1 MLPPTNGKHA
11 GGPNPDHGQ
20 RNDTQCGRGNARG
33 DRGPARQSAAF
44 AALFHNVGATFGLF
58 PHEFSGSTEVA
69 RLREASTFP
78 PVDRTL
84 KTRLLSDLSG
94 ELLMTDAAPAGGA
107 SSTQIAPGTLVGG
120 RFLVK
125 HVVAEDAFGRLL
137 RAEDKKTGKGIA
149 LRVFP
154 GGFLTPDA
162 TKALRAECR
171 IAARLAHRSLAATY
185 GVGASGQPFVA
196 TEWVDG
202 QPLSQLIAKRAAKGG
217 QMSLRGAYNVVA
229 HVCRAL
235 STVHEKTC
243 HGSLRPEVVWVTK
256 SGRVKLTELGVGK
269 ALLETRGIGAY
280 EPADQASLAPEV
292 KTGSA
297 PTTASDIFGI
307 GAILYQLL
315 TGKSPAEGF
324 IPPSQA
330 HPDATEAI
338 DRILLKCL
346 AADPNA
352 RYASPDDVRSAL
364 QPLVADAPASDA
376 AVDFEID
383 VALDLDE
390 PAVAAPPAAPKP
402 PAPKAPPPPP
412 GAKPQVGQRVSIG
425 EEFRPSMASAPPV
438 TAAAEVDLSKMLAKI
453 TENDAPRWMVVK
465 DGLDH
470 GPFSG
475 RELVKLIVEGEIL
488 EHHDLSNMDTGER
501 RPIKE
506 WPEFSNFVEQQKLR
520 REEKERVMALQA
532 ADRSE
537 ARSGMVKIGVAAVA
551 LLAVVGGITAFLL
564 TRESGGEEEI
574 AEADLGD
581 FIERGQIELTGT
593 AGILPDPPRRGMR
606 GMMGGSGRTVMA
618 GSFVGSYEEA
628 MNVAVELGD
637 ATMGG
642 GQGRLSPGDVQGVM
656 NRNLNRIF
664 NRCVVP
670 EMRRG
675 GRIGNVTVDIAIAGN
690 GRVMGVSARQGSG
703 AFKGCVR
710 GAVRGIR
717 FPTFGAPRMGARY
730 SFSAE

>member
-1 MLPPTNGKHA
+1 
-11 GGPNPDHGQ
+11 
-20 RNDTQCGRGNARG
+20 
-33 DRGPARQSAAF
+33 
-44 AALFHNVGATFGLF
+44 
-58 PHEFSGSTEVA
+58 
-69 RLREASTFP
+69 
-78 PVDRTL
+78 
-84 KTRLLSDLSG
+84 
-94 ELLMTDAAPAGGA
+94 MTDAAPARGA
-107 SSTQIAPGTLVGG
+107 TSTQIAPGTLVGG

-137 RAEDKKTGKGIA
+137 KAEDKKTSKGIA

-154 GGFLTPDA
+154 TGFLDAEA

-185 GVGASGQPFVA
+185 GVGTSGQAFVA

-202 QPLSQLIAKRAAKGG
+202 QALSDLIAKRAAKGG
-217 QMSLRGAYNVVA
+217 KMSLRGAYNVVA

-235 STVHEKTC
+235 SAVHEKTC
-243 HGSLRPEVVWVTK
+243 HGSLRPEVVWVTS

-269 ALLETRGIGAY
+269 ALLDTKGVGAY
-280 EPADQASLAPEV
+280 QPADQASLAPEV
-292 KTGSA
+292 KTGGA
-297 PTTASDIFGI
+297 PTPASDIFGI
-307 GAILYQLL
+307 GTILYQLL

-324 IPPSQA
+324 VPPSQA

-338 DRILLKCL
+338 DRILLQCL
-346 AADPNA
+346 AADPSK
-352 RYASPDDVRSAL
+352 RFASPDDVRSAL

-376 AVDFEID
+376 SADFEID

-390 PAVAAPPAAPKP
+390 PAVAAAPVPKP
-402 PAPKAPPPPP
+402 PPPKPKAPPPPP
-412 GAKPQVGQRVSIG
+412 GGSPQVGQRVSIG
-425 EEFRPSMASAPPV
+425 EAFRPSMASAPV
-438 TAAAEVDLSKMLAKI
+438 AAAAAEVDLSKMLAQI

-488 EHHDLSNMDTGER
+488 ENHDLTNMDTGER

-506 WPEFSNFVEQQKLR
+506 WPEFGNFVEQQKLR

-537 ARSGMVKIGVAAVA
+537 ARSGMFKIGVAVVA
-551 LLAVVGGITAFLL
+551 LLAVAGGITAFIM

-593 AGILPDPPRRGMR
+593 AGILPDPPRGGMR
-606 GMMGGSGRTVMA
+606 HGMGSGRTVMA
-618 GSFVGSYEEA
+618 GSFVGSYEDA

-637 ATMGG
+637 ATMNG

-675 GRIGNVTVDIAIAGN
+675 GSIGNVTVDIAIAGS
-690 GRVMGVSARQGSG
+690 GQVMGVSARQGSSG
-703 AFKGCVR
+703 FKSCIR

>member
-1 MLPPTNGKHA
+1 
-11 GGPNPDHGQ
+11 
-20 RNDTQCGRGNARG
+20 
-33 DRGPARQSAAF
+33 
-44 AALFHNVGATFGLF
+44 
-58 PHEFSGSTEVA
+58 
-69 RLREASTFP
+69 
-78 PVDRTL
+78 
-84 KTRLLSDLSG
+84 
-94 ELLMTDAAPAGGA
+94 MTDAAPRPRPETRSPEAQGA
-107 SSTQIAPGTLVGG
+107 TTQIAPGTLVGG

-137 RAEDKKTGKGIA
+137 KAEDKKTGKGIA

-154 GGFLTPDA
+154 SGFLDADA

-185 GVGASGQPFVA
+185 GVGTSGQAFVA

-202 QPLSQLIAKRAAKGG
+202 QPLSDLIAKRASKGG

-235 STVHEKTC
+235 SAVHEKTC
-243 HGSLRPEVVWVTK
+243 HGSLRPEVVWVTN

-269 ALLETRGIGAY
+269 ALLETKGIGAY
-280 EPADQASLAPEV
+280 QPTDQASLAPEV
-292 KTGSA
+292 KTGGV
-297 PTTASDIFGI
+297 PTPAADIFGI

-324 IPPSQA
+324 VPPSQA

-338 DRILLKCL
+338 DRILLRCL
-346 AADPNA
+346 AADPAA
-352 RYASPDDVRSAL
+352 RFASPDDVRSAL

-376 AVDFEID
+376 SVDFEID
-383 VALDLDE
+383 VALDMDE
-390 PAVAAPPAAPKP
+390 PAAPAAAPPAPAPPKP
-402 PAPKAPPPPP
+402 KVAPPPPPP
-412 GAKPQVGQRVSIG
+412 GAPQIGQRVSIG
-425 EEFRPSMASAPPV
+425 EAFRPSGPAAP
-438 TAAAEVDLSKMLAKI
+438 AAAASMKVDLSKMLAEI

-475 RELVKLIVEGEIL
+475 RELVRLIVEGEIL
-488 EHHDLSNMDTGER
+488 DHHDLTNMDTGER

-520 REEKERVMALQA
+520 RQEKERVMALQA
-532 ADRSE
+532 ADQSE
-537 ARSGMVKIGVAAVA
+537 KRSGMVKIGIAAVA
-551 LLAVVGGITAFLL
+551 FLLVAGSITAFIV
-564 TRESGGEEEI
+564 TRESGGEEELTQ
-574 AEADLGD
+574 ADLGD
-581 FIERGQIELTGT
+581 LYERGEIELTGT

-606 GMMGGSGRTVMA
+606 GMGGNGSGRTVMA
-618 GSFVGSYEEA
+618 GSFVGSYEDA

-675 GRIGNVTVDIAIAGN
+675 GTIGNVTVDIAIAGN
-690 GRVMGVSARQGSG
+690 GQVMGVSARAGSG
-703 AFKGCVR
+703 AFKSCVR

>member
-1 MLPPTNGKHA
+1 M
-11 GGPNPDHGQ
+11 
-20 RNDTQCGRGNARG
+20 
-33 DRGPARQSAAF
+33 
-44 AALFHNVGATFGLF
+44 
-58 PHEFSGSTEVA
+58 
-69 RLREASTFP
+69 
-78 PVDRTL
+78 
-84 KTRLLSDLSG
+84 
-94 ELLMTDAAPAGGA
+94 
-107 SSTQIAPGTLVGG
+107 GG

-137 RAEDKKTGKGIA
+137 KAEDKKTAKGIA

-154 GGFLTPDA
+154 DGFLDAAA

-185 GVGASGQPFVA
+185 GVGTSGQAFVA

-202 QPLSQLIAKRAAKGG
+202 QPLSDLIAKRAAKGG

-269 ALLETRGIGAY
+269 ALLETKGVGAY
-280 EPADQASLAPEV
+280 QPADQASLAPEV
-292 KTGSA
+292 KTGGA
-297 PTTASDIFGI
+297 PTAASDIFGI

-315 TGKSPAEGF
+315 TGKSPADGF

-338 DRILLKCL
+338 DRILLQCL
-346 AADPNA
+346 AADPAA
-352 RYASPDDVRSAL
+352 RFASPDDVRSAL

-376 AVDFEID
+376 SVDFEID
-383 VALDLDE
+383 VALDMDE
-390 PAVAAPPAAPKP
+390 PAAVA
-402 PAPKAPPPPP
+402 APKAPPPPKPKVPPPPP
-412 GAKPQVGQRVSIG
+412 GGSPQIGQRVSMAEG
-425 EEFRPSMASAPPV
+425 FRPSAAAPP
-438 TAAAEVDLSKMLAKI
+438 AAASVKVDLSSMLAKI

-488 EHHDLSNMDTGER
+488 DHHDLTNMDTGER

-532 ADRSE
+532 ADQSE
-537 ARSGMVKIGVAAVA
+537 KRSGMVKIGIAAVA
-551 LLAVVGGITAFLL
+551 FLVVAGGITAFIV
-564 TRESGGEEEI
+564 TRESGGEEEL
-574 AEADLGD
+574 AQADLGD
-581 FIERGQIELTGT
+581 LYERGEIELTGT

-606 GMMGGSGRTVMA
+606 GMHGGGSGRTVMA
-618 GSFVGSYEEA
+618 GSFVGSYEDA

-690 GRVMGVSARQGSG
+690 GRVMGVSARAGSG
-703 AFKGCVR
+703 AFKSCVR